1 MHQNRELTGNFKAKL
16 LIPLELNDV
25 FAIRESTEFADD
37 KRLTA
42 VISSARRSQ

>member
-25 FAIRESTEFADD
+25 FAIREAQNSLMTNGL
-37 KRLTA
+37 RP
-42 VISSARRSQ
+42 